1 MYQFMKLS
9 VAAIFV
15 FDVLVLAGNAVAQ
28 QMQMPPAQVEV
39 VTAEERLLA
48 PLMDVSATVISVNDS
63 RIAAE
68 VEGPLIWIAK
78 VGTEIEKGDVIAR
91 IDDRLLKIRLRS
103 AAASVARLKA
113 DMAFRER
120 EVERFEEL
128 AKRDNTSKSRLQEV
142 VARREMLRQD
152 IVEAEAN
159 LEQAKGD
166 LARAE
171 IRAPFPGHVVAR
183 LANSGEYINIGTEVA
198 RLVDTQDVEIAM
210 AAPIAI
216 AEYLKVG
223 AAVTVSDNRK
233 TLQLP
238 IRTIVP
244 VGDSISRMMEV
255 RLSIEAG
262 EWVIGAPVK
271 VKLPKGTAV
280 KTVAVPRDALIL
292 KGATAYIFKVGAD
305 MKAEQIS
312 ADRRATVGLWV
323 AVSDQVKAGDQIVV
337 RGGERLTQGQS
348 VLISTK

>member
-1 MYQFMKLS
+1 MYQFAKLS
-9 VAAIFV
+9 AAAFLVI
-15 FDVLVLAGNAVAQ
+15 DVLFLANSAAAQ

-39 VTAEERLLA
+39 VIAEDRLLA

-78 VGTEIEKGDVIAR
+78 VGTEVKKGDVIAR

-103 AAASVARLKA
+103 AEANVARLKA

-142 VARREMLRQD
+142 IARREMLRQD
-152 IVEAEAN
+152 IIEAEAN
-159 LEQAKGD
+159 LEQATGD

-198 RLVDTQDVEIAM
+198 RFVDTQDVEIAM

-216 AEYLKVG
+216 AEYLKIG
-223 AAVTVSDNRK
+223 ATVTVSDNRK
-233 TLQLP
+233 ILQLP

-244 VGDSISRMMEV
+244 VGDSVSRMMEV
-255 RLSIEAG
+255 RLSVEAG

-292 KGATAYIFKVGAD
+292 KGTTAYIFKVGAD
-305 MKAEQIS
+305 MKAEQVS

-323 AVSDQVKAGDQIVV
+323 AVSDQIKAGDQIVV
-337 RGGERLTQGQS
+337 RGGERLTPGQS
-348 VLISTK
+348 VLISGK